1 VAAAAVVAVLL
12 VSMLWT
18 AQRAAMDRAR
28 AEQMRALAAEQRARA
43 AAAARANAAATRP
56 VNSGRID

>member
-1 VAAAAVVAVLL
+1 VAVLL

-56 VNSGRID
+56 VISGRID